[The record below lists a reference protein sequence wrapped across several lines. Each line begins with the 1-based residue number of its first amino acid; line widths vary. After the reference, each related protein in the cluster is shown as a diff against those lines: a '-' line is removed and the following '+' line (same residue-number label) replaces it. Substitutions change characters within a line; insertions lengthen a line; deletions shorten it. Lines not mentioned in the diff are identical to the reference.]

1 MKILVFDQASWD
13 DTNAAGNTLSN
24 LFSGWNSDEFASFYT
39 RKQVPNNS
47 IVSEY
52 YSVSA
57 LDLLKN
63 LLYKRNKS
71 NRFTSDQIG
80 SLREKIE
87 KQHIAEQGS
96 IDRLHQTNNELIYWG
111 MEAVWRSRIWIDRE
125 FKEFVKD
132 FSPDI
137 LFAFCT
143 STYILDPLI
152 NYLKKKLGT
161 KIVLFIV
168 DDVYGDY
175 SKKGFFRR
183 GYLKRSFRNC
193 IKNADL
199 LYGISKELCSA
210 YEEAF
215 GRKIVPLYKGCEF
228 TDVGPK
234 TFNSPLKIVYAG
246 NLFYGRDD
254 TLAAVAGCLK
264 KINDGGL
271 TAELE
276 IYTAATITDKIEK
289 KLNIPGTSR
298 IMGKRPYDEIKRILS
313 EADIVLHVESFD
325 PKQTEYVH
333 YSFSTKIVD
342 CLQSGSGVL
351 AIGPSG
357 IASIEYLK
365 GVPGAKVIDD
375 PGNIENVLTEM
386 VSKKDELSESVKKIR
401 DYALVHHDINK
412 IRNDLRNDFLNVVDS
427 KVVEKF

>member
-1 MKILVFDQASWD
+1 MRILVFDQASWD

-24 LFSGWNSDEFASFYT
+24 LFSGWSDDEFACFFT

-63 LLYKRNKS
+63 LFCKRNKN

-80 SLREKIE
+80 SLKERIE
-87 KQHIAEQGS
+87 KQHVAEQSS
-96 IDRLHQTNNELIYWG
+96 IDKLHQTNNELIYWG

-125 FKEFVKD
+125 FKKFIKE

-137 LFAFCT
+137 LFAFGT

-152 NYLKKKLGT
+152 SYLKKNLKT
-161 KIVLFIV
+161 KIVLFLV
-168 DDVYGDY
+168 DDTYGDY
-175 SKKGFFRR
+175 SKKCFFRR
-183 GYLKRSFRNC
+183 GYLKKSFRRC
-193 IKNADL
+193 IENADL

-210 YEEAF
+210 YEETF
-215 GRKIVPLYKGCEF
+215 GRKIVPLYKGCELA
-228 TDVGPK
+228 DAGVK
-234 TFNSPLKIVYAG
+234 TLNHPLKMVYAG

-254 TLAAVAGCLK
+254 TLAAVADCLK
-264 KINDGGL
+264 KINNNGVV
-271 TAELE
+271 AELE
-276 IYTAATITDKIEK
+276 VYTASTVTDEIEK
-289 KLNIPGTSR
+289 KLNIPGTSQ
-298 IMGKRPYDEIKRILS
+298 IMGKRPYEEIKRILA

-325 PKQTEYVH
+325 SKQVEYVH
-333 YSFSTKIVD
+333 FSFSTKIVD

-365 GVPGAKVIDD
+365 TVPGAKIIDN
-375 PGNIENVLTEM
+375 PENIESILKEIVYH
-386 VSKKDELSESVKKIR
+386 KDGLIEDVKKIR
-401 DYALVHHDINK
+401 DFALAHHDINK
-412 IRNDLRNDFLNVVDS
+412 IRNDLRNDFLSIIDS
-427 KVVEKF
+427 EGC

>member
-1 MKILVFDQASWD
+1 MRILVFDQTSWD

-24 LFSGWNSDEFASFYT
+24 LFSGWSGDEFACFYT

-63 LLYKRNKS
+63 LFSTKHSS
-71 NRFTSDQIG
+71 NRFSADQIEQLKE
-80 SLREKIE
+80 SIE
-87 KQHIAEQGS
+87 IQHIAEQSS
-96 IDRLHQTNNELIYWG
+96 IDRLHKTNNELIYWG
-111 MEAVWRSRIWIDRE
+111 MEAVWRSKIWINRE
-125 FKEFVKD
+125 FKNFIKE

-137 LFAFCT
+137 LFAFGN
-143 STYILDPLI
+143 STYILAPLI
-152 NYLKKKLGT
+152 SYLKKNLNT

-175 SKKGFFRR
+175 SKKGCFRR
-183 GYLKRSFRNC
+183 GYLTTSFLNC

-210 YEEAF
+210 YEKAF

-228 TDVGPK
+228 TDVKIK
-234 TFNSPLKIVYAG
+234 TFNNPLKIVYAG
-246 NLFYGRDD
+246 NLFYGRDN
-254 TLAAVAGCLK
+254 TLAAVANCLK
-264 KINDGGL
+264 KINSNSV

-276 IYTAATITDKIEK
+276 IYTTATITDEIRK
-289 KLNIPGTSR
+289 KLDIPGTSR
-298 IMGKRPYDEIKRILS
+298 IMGKRPYDEIKLILA

-325 PKQTEYVH
+325 PKQIECVH

-351 AIGPSG
+351 AIGPAG
-357 IASIEYLK
+357 ISSIEYLRT
-365 GVPGAKVIDD
+365 VPGVKVIDH
-375 PGNIENVLTEM
+375 PGNIENILPQILSCKE
-386 VSKKDELSESVKKIR
+386 ELSEDVKKIR
-401 DYALVHHDINK
+401 DYALAHHDINK
-412 IRNDLRNDFLNVVDS
+412 IRNNLRNDFLRLVDS